1 VDGATVPFTLKSN
14 AFDHLQVIPRAYT
27 CEGRNIS
34 PPLQWMNPPSG
45 TESFVLIVEDPD
57 APDPRAP
64 KMVFTHWV
72 VYNIPASASA
82 LAEGVSQLPKGAR
95 LGLNDWRQTAWG
107 GPCPPVG
114 RHRYFYKLYALDKK
128 LSFSKAPSKAEV
140 EAAMKGH
147 VLAKSEIIGLYEK
160 TGERDRH

>member
-1 VDGATVPFTLKSN
+1 MESMTVPFTLKSN
-14 AFDHLQVIPRAYT
+14 AFDHLQVIPRVYT

-34 PPLQWMNPPSG
+34 PPLQWMNPPEG

-72 VYNIPASASA
+72 VYNIPASTNS
-82 LAEGVSQLPKGAR
+82 LSEGVSQLPKGAH
-95 LGLNDWRQTAWG
+95 LGLNDWHQTAWG
-107 GPCPPVG
+107 GPCPPIG
-114 RHRYFYKLYALDKK
+114 KHRYFYKLYALDTK
-128 LSFSKAPSKAEV
+128 LSFSKSPTKAQIES
-140 EAAMKGH
+140 AMKGH

-160 TGERDRH
+160 TGH